1 MLNIIQ
7 SHYPERLGLALIL
20 NVPWILNAF
29 FKLISPFIDPVTR
42 AKMRFN
48 PEVGTVTVVDVGHL
62 YFYVQQPIKD
72 GIFTADQLMTEWWGG
87 DRDFKYEHDKYWPA
101 LVEMCDSRRQAQMDK
116 WRELGGTVG
125 LKEWDIKGGT
135 SITKDTPTEVGKADE
150 STA

>member
-20 NVPWILNAF
+20 NVPWLLNAF
-29 FKLISPFIDPVTR
+29 YKLITPFIDPVTR

-48 PEVGTVTVVDVGHL
+48 PEVGTVTVDYVSHL
-62 YFYVQQPIKD
+62 YICIKQPIKD
-72 GIFTADQLMTEWWGG
+72 GIFAADQLMTEWGG
-87 DRDFKYEHDKYWPA
+87 DRNFKYEHDKYWPA
-101 LVEMCDSRRQAQMDK
+101 LVEMCDSRRQAQMNK

-135 SITKDTPTEVGKADE
+135 STTPTEAVEKSA
-150 STA
+150 A